1 MEIESKIFVAGHKGM
16 VGSAIVRK
24 LRSLGYHNI
33 LTASK
38 ITCDLTDQ
46 SQVRNFFTQKRPE
59 YVFLAAAK
67 VGGIKDNNAFPADY
81 IYNNLMIQTN
91 VIDAA
96 SWVSK
101 KLLFIGSACVYPKF
115 AEVPIKEESLL
126 TGELEPTN
134 EAYAIAKIAGYMMAK
149 AYTKQHVFRTVSVMP
164 ANLYGPG
171 DNFNEYQAHVIP
183 ALISKFHNALMCD
196 LPYVTLYGDG
206 TPIREFLYVDDLAD
220 ALVFLM
226 NKYEN
231 PHIINIGSGEAFTI
245 GEIASMIADKMGYKG
260 KIVWDNKMPNGT
272 PNRFLDNT
280 RINSLGWYP
289 KTRFEHGLTKTIEWY
304 LEPYQVIRR

>member
-1 MEIESKIFVAGHKGM
+1 
-16 VGSAIVRK
+16 
-24 LRSLGYHNI
+24 
-33 LTASK
+33 
-38 ITCDLTDQ
+38 
-46 SQVRNFFTQKRPE
+46 
-59 YVFLAAAK
+59 
-67 VGGIKDNNAFPADY
+67 
-81 IYNNLMIQTN
+81 MIQSN

-101 KLLFIGSACVYPKF
+101 KLLFIGSACIYPKY
-115 AEVPIKEESLL
+115 APVPIKEESLM

-134 EAYAIAKIAGYMMAK
+134 EAYAVAKIAGYTMAR
-149 AYTKQHVFRTVSVMP
+149 AYTKQHGFSTVSVMP

-171 DNFNEYQAHVIP
+171 DNFNVDQAHVIP
-183 ALISKFHNALMCD
+183 ALIHKFHNAVMCD
-196 LPYVTLYGDG
+196 RPYVTLYGDG

-245 GEIASMIADKMGYKG
+245 GEIAEMIARRMNYTG

-280 RINSLGWYP
+280 RINSLGWYS
-289 KTRFEHGLTKTIEWY
+289 KTRFEHGLNTTIEWY
-304 LEPYQVIRR
+304 LEPFQDIRT